1 MDQHFRTLQTMRR
14 IEVALT
20 ATAHFAPG
28 DSRLIE
34 DAAAAAA
41 RELVAMG
48 ETPDAV
54 RRLAARAARTGVG
67 LERADLAERL
77 RRAVER
83 TLDACDQERRTPAE
97 PLRVVPAAG
106 EGGLTTTGEFRITG
120 EFRATGE
127 FATTGE
133 HPVTGE
139 HAGVA
144 ARPGR

>member
-1 MDQHFRTLQTMRR
+1 VDQHFRTLQAMRR

-54 RRLAARAARTGVG
+54 RRLAARASRTGVG

-83 TLDACDQERRTPAE
+83 TLDACEQERRTPAE
-97 PLRVVPAAG
+97 PLRAVPAAG
-106 EGGLTTTGEFRITG
+106 DTGLTSTGDVRTTGEFR
-120 EFRATGE
+120 
-127 FATTGE
+127 TTGE
-133 HPVTGE
+133 HPATGE
-139 HAGVA
+139 HAVVA
-144 ARPGR
+144 ARLAR